1 MGAIEVQT
9 IFLDLD
15 GTLLDTSERHYQVYK
30 DILSSKGIKRFLK
43 KDFWR
48 MKRSGIKT
56 RDILPKHLPEETKN
70 RFEEE
75 WLEEIEK
82 KNYLKYDKVFPG
94 TMEVLSDLSKEYDL
108 ILVTLRNNIENLNW
122 ELSKLELKTYFNS
135 IISGRVSKKN
145 LVENYLLTNE
155 NIGKCL
161 LVGDTEEEILTGQQL
176 DIPTVSVTYGIR
188 SEEFLKKFNPEYCI
202 GNFEDIKRVKLIN

>member
-1 MGAIEVQT
+1 MGVIEVQT

-30 DILSSKGIKRFLK
+30 DILSAKGIKRLLK

-56 RDILPKHLPEETKN
+56 RNILPKHLPEETKN

-82 KNYLKYDKVFPG
+82 KDYLKFDKVFPG
-94 TMEVLSDLSKEYDL
+94 TMAVLSDLSIEYDL

-122 ELSKLELKTYFNS
+122 ELSKLELKTYFKS